1 MPFDFP
7 VATQQPDLV
16 PPAHIRGL
24 GREGPWAGG
33 QQGEG
38 GEVSGPLPLSLRCPC
53 SAWPVLS
60 CTGPALAWCGPCSP
74 APGSPVPPDGGAS
87 QDPRRLS
94 TIPCSPAEAQAAG
107 LVLGL
112 LSQLLSQPPGPKSPG
127 VWDLPPLGLRHL
139 ITSILGLALF
149 PLPWPLGLADPT
161 PPGGVRLLW
170 HHLPDQ
176 VFAEANSAHNDGLV
190 LG

>member
-1 MPFDFP
+1 M
-7 VATQQPDLV
+7 
-16 PPAHIRGL
+16 GW
-24 GREGPWAGG
+24 GSAGG
-33 QQGEG
+33 GRG
-38 GEVSGPLPLSLRCPC
+38 GLRTAAPQPQVPLLSLASPKLHWTRPGLVR
-53 SAWPVLS
+53 PVQPSPRLS
-60 CTGPALAWCGPCSP
+60 CSSRRRSFPGPPQAQHHPLLPC
-74 APGSPVPPDGGAS
+74 
-87 QDPRRLS
+87 RS
-94 TIPCSPAEAQAAG
+94 TAAG

-149 PLPWPLGLADPT
+149 PLPWPLGLAHPT